1 MDTFSEFWE
10 QAKLLIKEDVTAV
23 AMNTWINY
31 MTPVSLTAEKAFFTV
46 PQQLHKDIISS
57 RYREI
62 IERRLEEIIGFS
74 VELALSLAGER
85 REEPSA
91 APVAPPAEAEQ
102 TGGRTYTFDNFIVGN
117 SNKFA
122 HAAAK
127 AAAEQPGSLY
137 NPLFIHGG
145 SGLGK
150 THLLYAIVNSMEQR
164 FPNWKITYVSAD
176 DFSNQLIEA
185 INNRTTAEFRN
196 KYRLIDVLLIDDVQF
211 LGRTEATQEEVFH
224 TFNALYAAKKQIVLT
239 SDRPPK
245 EIATLEDRLRTRFE
259 QGLLADVQPPDYETR
274 CAILRRKADNI
285 KINLSPEVIE
295 FIATKLK
302 SNIRQL
308 EGAVKK
314 IKVSMLLSGQQ
325 SSIAMAEEAIRDM
338 LSESEPVSV
347 TVDRII
353 SEVAEHYKVA
363 PEDIRGTRRSADIVL
378 ARQVAM
384 YLTREITGMPY
395 SFIADSFGG
404 KNHTT
409 VMYSISKIEEEM
421 KENLQLRSL
430 VGDLK
435 NNYRER

>member
-1 MDTFSEFWE
+1 M
-10 QAKLLIKEDVTAV
+10 
-23 AMNTWINY
+23 
-31 MTPVSLTAEKAFFTV
+31 
-46 PQQLHKDIISS
+46 
-57 RYREI
+57 
-62 IERRLEEIIGFS
+62 
-74 VELALSLAGER
+74 
-85 REEPSA
+85 
-91 APVAPPAEAEQ
+91 
-102 TGGRTYTFDNFIVGN
+102 
-117 SNKFA
+117 
-122 HAAAK
+122 
-127 AAAEQPGSLY
+127 
-137 NPLFIHGG
+137 
-145 SGLGK
+145 
-150 THLLYAIVNSMEQR
+150 
-164 FPNWKITYVSAD
+164 
-176 DFSNQLIEA
+176 
-185 INNRTTAEFRN
+185 
-196 KYRLIDVLLIDDVQF
+196 DDVQF
-211 LGRTEATQEEVFH
+211 IAGRESTQEEMFH
-224 TFNALYAAKKQIVLT
+224 TFNTLYEAGRQIVFT
-239 SDRPPK
+239 ADRPPK
-245 EIATLEDRLRTRFE
+245 EMLRLDDRLRTRFE